1 MPKVLVTARSFRKM
15 KGEHWRVLQD
25 ARCEIVTPP
34 GDNPLKEDEMIA
46 LIGDVD
52 AALVGVD
59 QVTARVIKAGTRLRV
74 ISKHGVGVDN
84 IDVPAATQAGVVVTV
99 RRAPTRWLWPS

>member
-15 KGEHWRVLQD
+15 QGDHWRVLQD
-25 ARCEIVTPP
+25 AQCEIVTPP
-34 GDNPLKEDEMIA
+34 GDHPLKEADMVA
-46 LIGDVD
+46 LIKDVD

-59 QVTARVIKAGTRLRV
+59 EVTARVVEAGERLKV

-84 IDVPAATQAGVVVTV
+84 IDVWPP
-99 RRAPTRWLWPS
+99 RAQV